1 MSHTKPFTPF
11 IDRQFPVTLLSAE
24 CYKERKAGSGQTLTG
39 LGKWWGRKPL
49 ILVRATLLGH
59 LMPASED
66 ERRDMEIFLKILTMD
81 DDGLKRRQKKKID
94 GRKWQTMT
102 LKDKLKDCYRP
113 EEIDGP
119 SPDAWDEINDHLGT
133 CARTLPEL
141 FQELS
146 KKRFGEIA
154 KVGDCFCGGGSIPFE
169 AARMGLEA
177 YASDLNPIACLL
189 TWGALN
195 IVGGGPEKAKEVQEE
210 QERVYAEVE
219 AQIKS
224 WGIEESEEGWR
235 AEYYLYCVEV
245 ETPDGWKIPLAPSWV
260 IGKKTATIAK
270 LVAKPLE
277 KRFDI
282 KIKSGASE
290 DEIKKAE
297 RGTIE
302 KGWITNPSTGARVQ
316 LATLRGDNRRVVG
329 KDEKGKPIYENYNA
343 LRQWENDDVVPR
355 KSDLF
360 QERLYCIRWETPKGS
375 VYRAPTDFDLENE
388 KKCLRI
394 LKKNFKEWQEAGHIP
409 SLKIEPGGET
419 TRLQRERGWTHWHHL
434 FNPRQLLVNGL
445 FNACETLNFRGIL
458 KSVDF
463 NSKLSPNFDPDGR
476 GVNTF
481 YNQAY
486 NCLFNH
492 GCRSKRG
499 LDAFWE
505 DQTVFEIGRRVE
517 TQSASSITEKQ
528 NLWITDPP
536 YADAV
541 NYDELSEFFLAWI
554 EKKLPKLFP
563 DWHTTSSR
571 HQAVRGK
578 GESFAET
585 ISEIYRNLRE
595 HTIPGGA
602 QTIMFNHSSNEVWGE
617 MTDILIRS
625 GLEVTSLWSIRTE
638 TENASKGKG
647 NFVQATYL
655 IQVQPQ
661 DKSRPP
667 GRKDVI
673 ALEVRRETE
682 RQVKSMQTLNK
693 GEHLLFNMS
702 DFALAGKTSQMKV
715 LTRYPRFVAIS
726 PSAVKDFAKDM
737 AEQAGRYVSDLLI
750 PDGLDVPTWSE
761 LSGPERFYLSTV
773 AAEQDGNTSL
783 QSIQDASRLYLEGKN
798 CTSLIEVDSA
808 NHARLVTPMETRG
821 RASVLSLFGE
831 NLLAPV
837 MRAVWA
843 TAQKGDTGQEGDQI
857 LKEAFPDDFKERLPH
872 LKVLLKWMSEIRL
885 DHWAESA
892 AAAKAIRNVAGRI

>member
-1 MSHTKPFTPF
+1 MTHKTPFMPF

-66 ERRDMEIFLKILTMD
+66 PRRDMEIFLKILTMD
-81 DDGLKRRQKKKID
+81 DSGLKRRQKKKVD
-94 GRKWQTMT
+94 GRKWLTMT

-119 SPDAWDEINDHLGT
+119 SPEAWDEINDHLET
-133 CARTLPEL
+133 SATTLQGL
-141 FQELS
+141 FQQLS
-146 KKRFGEIA
+146 VKRFGEIA

-169 AARMGLEA
+169 AARMGLDA

-224 WGIEESEEGWR
+224 WGVEESEEGWR

-245 ETPDGWKIPLAPSWV
+245 ETHDGWKIPLAPSWV
-260 IGKKTATIAK
+260 IGKKTSTIAK
-270 LVAKPLE
+270 LVARPLE

-290 DEIKKAE
+290 EEMKKAE

-316 LATLRGDNRRVVG
+316 LATLRGDNTRIIG
-329 KDEKGKPIYENYNA
+329 KDEKGKPVKENYNT
-343 LRQWENDDVVPR
+343 LRQWENEDVVPR
-355 KSDLF
+355 KGDLF

-375 VYRAPTDFDLENE
+375 VYRSPTDFDLENE
-388 KKCLRI
+388 KMCLRL
-394 LKKNFKEWQEAGHIP
+394 LKKNFAEWQEAGHIP
-409 SLKIEPGGET
+409 SMRIETGYNTAQPI
-419 TRLQRERGWTHWHHL
+419 RERGWTHWHHL

-445 FNACETLNFRGIL
+445 FGNG
-458 KSVDF
+458 VDLF
-463 NSKLSPNFDPDGR
+463 VIKKIADRNNKCCRWEAGSEKGQSLFD
-476 GVNTF
+476 
-481 YNQAY
+481 NQAMNTLLNY
-486 NCLFNH
+486 AV
-492 GCRSKRG
+492 RG
-499 LDAFWE
+499 FATFPKVNNPAE
-505 DQTVFEIGRRVE
+505 MCMAGIV
-517 TQSASSITEKQ
+517 Q
-528 NLWITDPP
+528 NIAAQEGVRFCQLWLTDPP

-554 EKKLPKLFP
+554 EKKLPKMFP
-563 DWHTTSSR
+563 DWGTTSCR
-571 HQAVRGK
+571 HQAVRGT
-578 GESFAET
+578 GESFADT
-585 ISEIYRNLRE
+585 ISKIYTNLKD
-595 HTIPGGA
+595 HTLPGGA

-647 NFVQATYL
+647 NYVQATYL

-661 DKSRPP
+661 DKSRAP
-667 GRKDVI
+667 GMRAAIVQ
-673 ALEVRRETE
+673 EVLRETE

-715 LTRYPRFVAIS
+715 LTRYPKFVGVS
-726 PSAVKDFAKDM
+726 PSAVKTFAKEM
-737 AEQAGRYVSDLLI
+737 SGKAECYVSDLLI
-750 PDGLDVPTWSE
+750 PDGLDMSTWAE
-761 LSGPERFYLSTV
+761 LNGPERFYLSTV

-783 QSIQDASRLYLEGKN
+783 QSIQDASRLYLEGK
-798 CTSLIEVDSA
+798 TYKDLLEVGAA
-808 NHARLVTPMETRG
+808 NQARLVTPLEARG
-821 RASVLSLFGE
+821 RASVLDLFGE
-831 NLLAPV
+831 NMLKPV

-843 TAQKGDTGQEGDQI
+843 TAQKGDTGQEGNQI
-857 LKEAFPDDFKERLPH
+857 LKEAFVDDLKEKLPH
-872 LKVLLKWMSEIRL
+872 LKALLKWMSELRL
-885 DHWAESA
+885 EHWASA
-892 AAAKAIRNVAGRI
+892 AEAAKAVRNVAGRI